1 MSPSR
6 LHPRFQENVP
16 VKRQLILLLGPIV
29 VSTSF
34 LLGCPS
40 HAETP
45 KAVQHDAEEVGH
57 KVGEGIEKAGEKTKE
72 AGEKVQEKIEEK
84 KKEP

>member
-1 MSPSR
+1 MK
-6 LHPRFQENVP
+6 QI
-16 VKRQLILLLGPIV
+16 ILLLGPIV

-45 KAVQHDAEEVGH
+45 NAVKHDVEEVGH

-72 AGEKVQEKIEEK
+72 AGEKVEEK
-84 KKEP
+84 MEKKP

>member
-1 MSPSR
+1 M
-6 LHPRFQENVP
+6 
-16 VKRQLILLLGPIV
+16 KQLILLLGPVV

-45 KAVQHDAEEVGH
+45 KAVQHDVEEVGH

-72 AGEKVQEKIEEK
+72 AGEKIEDKIEEK
-84 KKEP
+84 KKVP